1 MKVSIRKDIY
11 FLLILTLLA
20 GVLYGF
26 KLGAFGLLDPDEP
39 FYSLTAK
46 EMLARH
52 DPWVPMMFGQP
63 QFEKPALTYWVLYLF
78 FKFFGVSEWA
88 ARLGPCLAGILTVLV
103 TYLWARVLFKKST
116 AAFVSAAV
124 LMTALEFVI
133 ISRIVLTDMFLCLF
147 VTAAFFCF
155 SLGYEH
161 PKYRKAAWVFIFA
174 FCGLGF
180 LTKGPLGLLLP
191 FFGIVSYLLWNEEPN
206 LLSKEMPWAAGL
218 LVFFVVVLPWYGFMA
233 MRFGAGFLK
242 QFFIHE
248 NVRRFF
254 VAEHASSDKWFFYPA
269 AIFVG
274 FFPWTPFVPGGL
286 VYGFKQALR
295 GRSRNQKMFL
305 FLVLS
310 VVPAFIFFT
319 LAKSKLLSYIFP
331 VFPAVALILGAWM
344 YRIYKR
350 SRWKKKYALSFA
362 LIVTATFFLSGVA
375 FGWLLP
381 KLDNRFSSKEDVAF
395 YQRLSSNSEK
405 RFLLASK
412 LYVRG
417 VSFYSGQSWV
427 GVLIEDP
434 RDAFYTQHPIPL
446 LFSRE
451 DLLRIDK
458 GQFPVYCFLRQKEF
472 NWLKNIAGSP
482 LNVSVLATHTRR
494 MLVKLER
501 MDKIR

>member
-52 DPWVPMMFGQP
+52 DPWVPTMFGQP

-78 FKFFGVSEWA
+78 FKLFGVSEWA
-88 ARLGPCLAGILTVLV
+88 ARLGSCLAGILTVLV
-103 TYLWARVLFKKST
+103 TYLWARVLFKKSA

-161 PKYRKAAWVFIFA
+161 PKYRKVAWVFIFA

-191 FFGIVSYLLWNEEPN
+191 FFAIVPYLLWNKEQN
-206 LLSKEMPWAAGL
+206 LLGREMPWAVGA
-218 LVFFVVVLPWYGFMA
+218 LVFFAVILPWYGFMT
-233 MRFGAGFLK
+233 MRFGAAFLK

-274 FFPWTPFVPGGL
+274 FFPWTLFVPGGL
-286 VYGFKQALR
+286 IHGFKRALR
-295 GRSRNQKMFL
+295 ARTRSQKGFL
-305 FLVLS
+305 FLALS
-310 VVPAFIFFT
+310 IAPAFIFFQT
-319 LAKSKLLSYIFP
+319 AKSKLLSYIFP
-331 VFPAVALILGAWM
+331 VFPAAALMIGAWL
-344 YRIYKR
+344 YLIYKG
-350 SRWKKKYALSFA
+350 SRWKKKYSRAFA
-362 LIVTATFFLSGVA
+362 WIVATVFFLSGVA

-381 KLDNRFSSKEDVAF
+381 KLDNVYSSRGHVAL
-395 YQRLSSNSEK
+395 YQKLSLDSRK
-405 RFLLASK
+405 HFLLASK

-417 VSFYSGQSWV
+417 VSFYSEQPSV
-427 GVLIEDP
+427 GVLVEDP
-434 RDAFYTQHPIPL
+434 RDAFYTRHPIPL
-446 LFSRE
+446 LSSRE
-451 DLLRIDK
+451 QLLRIEK
-458 GQFPVYCFLRQKEF
+458 TQFPIYCFLRQKELD
-472 NWLKNIAGSP
+472 WLKKIAGSP
-482 LNVSVLATHTRR
+482 LTVSVLATDGRR
-494 MLVKLER
+494 TLVKLEQA
-501 MDKIR
+501 DKVS